1 MISMY
6 NVCTPAA
13 NMLNNNKVYFAVR
26 TGYCDKDD
34 TLGLAMIRLDLSS
47 LWHDIKA
54 NTKTLNP
61 EVFKIYKKSK

>member
-47 LWHDIKA
+47 L
-54 NTKTLNP
+54 
-61 EVFKIYKKSK
+61 